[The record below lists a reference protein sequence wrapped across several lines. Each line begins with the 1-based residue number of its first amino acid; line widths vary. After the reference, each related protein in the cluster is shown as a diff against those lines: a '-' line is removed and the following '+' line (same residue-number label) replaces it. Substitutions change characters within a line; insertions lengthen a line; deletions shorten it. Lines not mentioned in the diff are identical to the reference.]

1 MQPRRFSRRA
11 FLEQGIH
18 AGLVGSVLAASAG
31 ALLLAPDSAHAA
43 AHAAVLA
50 AALPESGASGEW
62 DTRWIERIRA
72 ARHRAVFDMPGGD
85 GGLDLAARF
94 LENVDDVFGVHPGQA
109 CAVLN
114 IRTRAV
120 TIGLDDALWSRY
132 PLGEDAGVTDPAT
145 GKPALRNVNRA
156 LPADALSAQAART
169 LTGLQAH
176 GAIILVCDFALGHLA
191 RRLATKSGRDATA
204 VLVELRAGLLPGA
217 VAVPSGIFGLAIA
230 QNAGCAFVA
239 A

>member
-1 MQPRRFSRRA
+1 MQPRHFSRRT
-11 FLEQGIH
+11 FLQHGAG
-18 AGLVGSVLAASAG
+18 AGLVGSVVAAGAG
-31 ALLLAPDSAHAA
+31 ALLLAPESAHAA
-43 AHAAVLA
+43 A
-50 AALPESGASGEW
+50 LPELVAAGDASSEW
-62 DTRWIERIRA
+62 DTRWMERIRA
-72 ARHRAVFDMPGGD
+72 ARYRAVFDMPASD
-85 GGLDLAARF
+85 AGLDLAERF
-94 LENVDDVFGVHPGQA
+94 LDNVDEVFGVHPGQA

-120 TIGLDDALWSRY
+120 TMGLDDPLWSRY

-156 LPADALSAQAART
+156 LPADATPAQAART
-169 LTGLQAH
+169 LTGLQAR

-191 RRLATKSGRDATA
+191 RRLAAKSGRDAAA
-204 VLVELRAGLLPGA
+204 VHAELRAGLLPGA